1 MAADIRAAEGIR
13 NERLCRLGSLAL
25 AARGSMRLARV
36 LVLAILACNV
46 CSGFAPMRLRN
57 LRASERVTAMKAIV
71 VKEISAVGL
80 IQKPL
85 RSAGTDDA
93 IVQTR
98 AIQGVVAEVG
108 SAVQLS
114 DSGKWNEPSR
124 WRTW

>member
-1 MAADIRAAEGIR
+1 
-13 NERLCRLGSLAL
+13 
-25 AARGSMRLARV
+25 
-36 LVLAILACNV
+36 
-46 CSGFAPMRLRN
+46 
-57 LRASERVTAMKAIV
+57 MKAIV

-85 RSAGTDDA
+85 SSAGTDDA